1 MLKLLPILFFA
12 AVNITQIS
20 IFEIEGIFSSGHINA
35 IERYFEED
43 KIQDNELFIVQYNP
57 NDVSQESI
65 IQLSEIL
72 ESVTIP
78 KAIWVGPNKTEI
90 NAELLKDFN
99 FVGLSPGTLVVNMS
113 QSINEDLFNSNPCLV
128 NICSSTPDL
137 EPLNSTML
145 VTGEEGIYEGYMI
158 VGSIGAFIDKLGMED
173 IPSNLDNS
181 VGIVNFDIN
190 STAIEEIKF
199 IKPSLA
205 ERFYISISNP
215 LFTYM
220 FFGLGFALIGLEL
233 FAIGPGIMAFIGALL
248 ISFSSMTFNEFGLN
262 YFGLFIFLIS
272 FLTYIKILSR
282 GYFGFLG
289 IVSFLILHTSCLVM
303 FNNYELKINQFLM
316 FGCSTMLAFF
326 YFIAIPTVIRSR
338 LTTDTSAMSSL
349 SGKKAQVVKV
359 LSEKQILV
367 QLGDKQIVVNKNE
380 DRLFKETQDVVLS
393 EEDGKLSI

>member
-12 AVNITQIS
+12 AVNVTQIS

-35 IERYFEED
+35 IERYFDEN
-43 KIQDNELFIVQYNP
+43 KINDDELFIIQYNA

-65 IQLSEIL
+65 VQLGEIL

-90 NAELLKDFN
+90 NAELLKDFD
-99 FVGLSPGTLVVNMS
+99 FVGLSPGTLVTNMC
-113 QSINEDLFNSNPCLV
+113 QNTNEILFDTNPCLD
-128 NICSSTPDL
+128 SS
-137 EPLNSTML
+137 STML
-145 VTGEEGIYEGYMI
+145 VTGEEDIYERYMI
-158 VGSIGAFIDKLGMED
+158 VGSIGAFIENLGMED
-173 IPSNLDNS
+173 ISSNLDNS

-248 ISFSSMTFNEFGLN
+248 ISFSSMTFYEFGLN
-262 YFGLFIFLIS
+262 YYGLFIFLIS

-289 IVSFLILHTSCLVM
+289 IGSFLILHSSCLLM
-303 FNNYELKINQFLM
+303 FNNYDLKINQFLM
-316 FGCSTMLAFF
+316 FGCSIMLAFF

-349 SGKKAQVVKV
+349 GGKKAQVVKV
-359 LSEKQILV
+359 LNEKQVLV
-367 QLGDKQIVVNKNE
+367 KLGAKQIVVNKNE
-380 DRLFKETQDVVLS
+380 DRLFEEMQDVILS
-393 EEDGKLSI
+393 EDDGKLSI

>member
-35 IERYFEED
+35 IERYFDENKVND
-43 KIQDNELFIVQYNP
+43 DELFIIQYNA
-57 NDVSQESI
+57 NDVSEKSVM
-65 IQLSEIL
+65 QLNDIL
-72 ESVTIP
+72 ERVTIP

-90 NAELLKDFN
+90 NSELLMSFD
-99 FVGLSPGTLVVNMS
+99 FVGLSPGTLITNMS
-113 QSINEDLFNSNPCLV
+113 NDTNKNLLNANSCLINTCTQTTQQS
-128 NICSSTPDL
+128 
-137 EPLNSTML
+137 NSTIL
-145 VTGEEGIYEGYMI
+145 ISGEEGIYEGYMI
-158 VGSIGAFIDKLGMED
+158 VGSIGAFIENLGMED
-173 IPSNLDNS
+173 ISSNIDTS
-181 VGIVNFDIN
+181 IGVVNFDIN
-190 STAIEEIKF
+190 SSAIQEIKF
-199 IKPSLA
+199 IKPSIA

-262 YFGLFIFLIS
+262 YYGLLIFLLS

-289 IVSFLILHTSCLVM
+289 IVSFLILHLSSLVM
-303 FNNYELKINQFLM
+303 FSNYELKINQFLM
-316 FGCSTMLAFF
+316 FGCSVMLAFF

-349 SGKKAQVVKV
+349 SGKKAQVVEI
-359 LSEKQILV
+359 LNEKQVLV
-367 QLGDKQIVVNKNE
+367 KLGTKEIVVSKNDDKTFDKTE
-380 DRLFKETQDVVLS
+380 EVFLS

>member
-35 IERYFEED
+35 IERYFDENKFDED
-43 KIQDNELFIVQYNP
+43 ELFIIQYNA
-57 NDVSQESI
+57 NDVSEESVM
-65 IQLSEIL
+65 QLNNIL

-78 KAIWVGPNKTEI
+78 KAIWVGPNKTEV
-90 NAELLKDFN
+90 NSELLMSFDY
-99 FVGLSPGTLVVNMS
+99 VGLSPGTLITNMS
-113 QSINEDLFNSNPCLV
+113 NDTNKNLLNSNSCLI
-128 NICSSTPDL
+128 NTCTQTTQQSDSTIL
-137 EPLNSTML
+137 IS
-145 VTGEEGIYEGYMI
+145 GEEGIYEGYMI
-158 VGSIGAFIDKLGMED
+158 VGSIGAFIENLGMEN
-173 IPSNLDNS
+173 ISSNIDTS
-181 VGIVNFDIN
+181 IGVVNFDIN
-190 STAIEEIKF
+190 SSAIQEIKF
-199 IKPSLA
+199 IKPSIA

-262 YFGLFIFLIS
+262 YYGLFIFLIS

-289 IVSFLILHTSCLVM
+289 IGSFLILHSSCLVM

-316 FGCSTMLAFF
+316 FGCSIMLAFF

-349 SGKKAQVVKV
+349 SGKKAQVVEV
-359 LSEKQILV
+359 LNEQQVLV
-367 QLGDKQIVVNKNE
+367 KLGLKQIVVNKNK
-380 DRLFKETQDVVLS
+380 DRSLKEMQDVILS

>member
-20 IFEIEGIFSSGHINA
+20 IFEIEGIFSSGHVNA
-35 IERYFEED
+35 MERYFDENKVDED
-43 KIQDNELFIVQYNP
+43 DLFIVQYNA
-57 NDVSQESI
+57 NDVNQESI
-65 IQLSEIL
+65 LKLGEIL

-90 NAELLKDFN
+90 NAELLKGFDY
-99 FVGLSPGTLVVNMS
+99 VGLSPGSLITNMS
-113 QSINEDLFNSNPCLV
+113 INKNENLFNPNQCLINTCTSTLDQQPSN
-128 NICSSTPDL
+128 SS
-137 EPLNSTML
+137 ML

-158 VGSIGAFIDKLGMED
+158 VGSIGAFIEKLGMED
-173 IPSNLDNS
+173 ITSNLDNS
-181 VGIVNFDIN
+181 VKIINFDIN
-190 STAIEEIKF
+190 STSIEEIKF

-233 FAIGPGIMAFIGALL
+233 FAIGPGIMALIGALL
-248 ISFSSMTFNEFGLN
+248 ISFSSMTFDEFGLN
-262 YFGLFIFLIS
+262 YYGLVIFLIS
-272 FLTYIKILSR
+272 FIMYIKILSR

-289 IVSFLILHTSCLVM
+289 IGSFLILHSSCLVM
-303 FNNYELKINQFLM
+303 FNNYELKINQYLM
-316 FGCSTMLAFF
+316 FGCSVMLAFF

-349 SGKKAQVVKV
+349 SGKKVKV
-359 LSEKQILV
+359 VEILSEKQVLV
-367 QLGDKQIVVNKNE
+367 KLDDKTIVVNKNDDKSFE
-380 DRLFKETQDVVLS
+380 VLQDALLS

>member
-12 AVNITQIS
+12 AVNVTQIS

-35 IERYFEED
+35 IERYFDENKVND
-43 KIQDNELFIVQYNP
+43 DELFIVQYNA

-65 IQLSEIL
+65 IKLGEIL
-72 ESVTIP
+72 ESIIIP

-90 NAELLKDFN
+90 NAELLNYFD
-99 FVGLSPGTLVVNMS
+99 FVGLSPGTLVTNMP
-113 QSINEDLFNSNPCLV
+113 QNTNEDIFNSNPCLV
-128 NICSSTPDL
+128 NTCSSTPDL
-137 EPLNSTML
+137 DPLSSTML

-158 VGSIGAFIDKLGMED
+158 VGSIGAFIEKLGMED
-173 IPSNLDNS
+173 IPSNLENS

-262 YFGLFIFLIS
+262 YYGLFIFLIS

-289 IVSFLILHTSCLVM
+289 IGSFLILHSSCLVM

-316 FGCSTMLAFF
+316 FGCSIMLAFF

-349 SGKKAQVVKV
+349 SGKKAQVLEVLNEQQVLVK
-359 LSEKQILV
+359 
-367 QLGDKQIVVNKNE
+367 LGVKQIVVNKNK
-380 DRLFKETQDVVLS
+380 DRSLKEMQDVILS

>member
-20 IFEIEGIFSSGHINA
+20 IFEIEGIFSSGHVNA
-35 IERYFEED
+35 MERYFDENKVDED
-43 KIQDNELFIVQYNP
+43 DLFIVQYNA
-57 NDVSQESI
+57 NDVNQESI
-65 IQLSEIL
+65 LKLGEIL
-72 ESVTIP
+72 ESVVIP

-90 NAELLKDFN
+90 NAELLKGFDY
-99 FVGLSPGTLVVNMS
+99 VGVSPGSLITNIS
-113 QSINEDLFNSNPCLV
+113 YNTNENLFNPKQCLINTCTSTLDQQSSN
-128 NICSSTPDL
+128 SS
-137 EPLNSTML
+137 ML

-158 VGSIGAFIDKLGMED
+158 VGSIGAFIEKLGMED
-173 IPSNLDNS
+173 ITSNLDNS
-181 VGIVNFDIN
+181 GKIINFDIN
-190 STAIEEIKF
+190 STSIEEIKF

-233 FAIGPGIMAFIGALL
+233 FAIGPGIMALIGALL
-248 ISFSSMTFNEFGLN
+248 ISFSSMTFDEFGLN
-262 YFGLFIFLIS
+262 YYGLVIFLIS
-272 FLTYIKILSR
+272 FIMYIKILSR

-289 IVSFLILHTSCLVM
+289 IGSFLILHSSCLIM

-316 FGCSTMLAFF
+316 FGCSVMLAFF

-349 SGKKAQVVKV
+349 SGKKVKV
-359 LSEKQILV
+359 IEILSEKQVLV
-367 QLGDKQIVVNKNE
+367 KLDDKTIVVNKNDDKSFE
-380 DRLFKETQDVVLS
+380 VLQDAFLS

>member
-12 AVNITQIS
+12 AVNVTQIS

-35 IERYFEED
+35 IERYFDEN
-43 KIQDNELFIVQYNP
+43 KINDDELFIIQYNA
-57 NDVSQESI
+57 NDVSQESVV
-65 IQLSEIL
+65 QLGEIL

-90 NAELLKDFN
+90 NAELLKDFD
-99 FVGLSPGTLVVNMS
+99 FVGLSPGTLVTNMC
-113 QSINEDLFNSNPCLV
+113 QNTNEILFDTNPCLV
-128 NICSSTPDL
+128 TS
-137 EPLNSTML
+137 STML
-145 VTGEEGIYEGYMI
+145 VTGEEDIYERYMI
-158 VGSIGAFIDKLGMED
+158 VGSIGAFIENLGMED
-173 IPSNLDNS
+173 ISSNLDNS

-248 ISFSSMTFNEFGLN
+248 ISFSSMTFYEFGLN
-262 YFGLFIFLIS
+262 YYGLFIFLIS

-289 IVSFLILHTSCLVM
+289 IGSFLILHSSCLLM
-303 FNNYELKINQFLM
+303 FNNYDLKINQFLM
-316 FGCSTMLAFF
+316 FGCSIMLAFF

-349 SGKKAQVVKV
+349 GGKKAQVVKD
-359 LSEKQILV
+359 LNEKQVLV
-367 QLGDKQIVVNKNE
+367 KLGAKQIVVNKNE
-380 DRLFKETQDVVLS
+380 DRLFEEMQDVILS
-393 EEDGKLSI
+393 EDDGKLSI

>member
-35 IERYFEED
+35 IERYFDENKVND
-43 KIQDNELFIVQYNP
+43 DELFIIQYNA
-57 NDVSQESI
+57 NDVSEESVM
-65 IQLSEIL
+65 QLNDIL

-90 NAELLKDFN
+90 NSELLMSFD
-99 FVGLSPGTLVVNMS
+99 FVGLSPGTLITNMS
-113 QSINEDLFNSNPCLV
+113 NDTNKKLLNANSCLINTCTQTTQQS
-128 NICSSTPDL
+128 
-137 EPLNSTML
+137 NSTIL
-145 VTGEEGIYEGYMI
+145 ISGEEGIYEGYMI
-158 VGSIGAFIDKLGMED
+158 VGSIGAFIENLGMEN
-173 IPSNLDNS
+173 ISSNIDTS
-181 VGIVNFDIN
+181 IGVVNFDIN
-190 STAIEEIKF
+190 SSAIQEIKF
-199 IKPSLA
+199 IKPSIA

-262 YFGLFIFLIS
+262 YYGLLIFLLS

-289 IVSFLILHTSCLVM
+289 IVSFLILHLSSLVM
-303 FNNYELKINQFLM
+303 FSNYELKINQFLM
-316 FGCSTMLAFF
+316 FGCSVMLAFF

-349 SGKKAQVVKV
+349 SGKKAQVVEI
-359 LSEKQILV
+359 LNEKQVLV
-367 QLGDKQIVVNKNE
+367 KLGTKEIVVSKNDDKTFDKTE
-380 DRLFKETQDVVLS
+380 EVFLS

>member
-20 IFEIEGIFSSGHINA
+20 IFEIEGIFSSGHVNA
-35 IERYFEED
+35 MERYFDENKVDED
-43 KIQDNELFIVQYNP
+43 DLFIVQYNA
-57 NDVSQESI
+57 NDVNQESI
-65 IQLSEIL
+65 LKLGEIL

-90 NAELLKDFN
+90 NAELLKGFDY
-99 FVGLSPGTLVVNMS
+99 VGLSPGSLI
-113 QSINEDLFNSNPCLV
+113 INISYNTNENLFNPKQCLINTCTSTLDQQPSN
-128 NICSSTPDL
+128 SS
-137 EPLNSTML
+137 ML

-158 VGSIGAFIDKLGMED
+158 VGSIGAFIEKLGMED
-173 IPSNLDNS
+173 ITSNLDNS
-181 VGIVNFDIN
+181 VKIINFDIN
-190 STAIEEIKF
+190 STSIEEIKF

-233 FAIGPGIMAFIGALL
+233 FAIGPGIMALIGALL
-248 ISFSSMTFNEFGLN
+248 ISFSSMTFDEFGLN
-262 YFGLFIFLIS
+262 YYGLVIFLIS
-272 FLTYIKILSR
+272 FIMYIKILSR

-289 IVSFLILHTSCLVM
+289 IGSFLILHSSCLIM

-316 FGCSTMLAFF
+316 FGCSVMLAFF

-349 SGKKAQVVKV
+349 SGKKVKV
-359 LSEKQILV
+359 VEILSEKQVLV
-367 QLGDKQIVVNKNE
+367 KLDDKTIVVNKNDDKSFE
-380 DRLFKETQDVVLS
+380 VLQDALLL

>member
-35 IERYFEED
+35 IERYFDENKFDED
-43 KIQDNELFIVQYNP
+43 ELFIIQYNA
-57 NDVSQESI
+57 NDVSEESVM
-65 IQLSEIL
+65 QLNDIL

-78 KAIWVGPNKTEI
+78 KAIWVGPNKTEV
-90 NAELLKDFN
+90 NSELLMSFDY
-99 FVGLSPGTLVVNMS
+99 VGLSPGTLITNMS
-113 QSINEDLFNSNPCLV
+113 NDTNKNLLNSNSCLI
-128 NICSSTPDL
+128 NTCTQTTQQSDSTIL
-137 EPLNSTML
+137 IS
-145 VTGEEGIYEGYMI
+145 GEEGIYDGYMI
-158 VGSIGAFIDKLGMED
+158 VGSIGAFIENLGMEN
-173 IPSNLDNS
+173 ISSNIDTS
-181 VGIVNFDIN
+181 IGVVNFDIN
-190 STAIEEIKF
+190 SSAIQEIKF
-199 IKPSLA
+199 IKPSIA

-262 YFGLFIFLIS
+262 YYGLLIFLLS

-289 IVSFLILHTSCLVM
+289 IVSFLILHLSSLVM
-303 FNNYELKINQFLM
+303 FSNYELKINQFLM
-316 FGCSTMLAFF
+316 FGCSVMLAFF

-349 SGKKAQVVKV
+349 SGKKAQVVEI
-359 LSEKQILV
+359 LNEKQVLV
-367 QLGDKQIVVNKNE
+367 KLGTKEIVVSKNDDKTFDKTE
-380 DRLFKETQDVVLS
+380 EVFLS

>member
-12 AVNITQIS
+12 AVNVTQIS

-35 IERYFEED
+35 IERYFDEN
-43 KIQDNELFIVQYNP
+43 KINDDELFIIQYNA
-57 NDVSQESI
+57 NDVSQESVV
-65 IQLSEIL
+65 QLGEIL

-90 NAELLKDFN
+90 NAELLKDFD
-99 FVGLSPGTLVVNMS
+99 FVGLSPGTLVTNMC
-113 QSINEDLFNSNPCLV
+113 QNTNEILFDTNPCLV
-128 NICSSTPDL
+128 SS
-137 EPLNSTML
+137 STML
-145 VTGEEGIYEGYMI
+145 VTGEEDIYEGYMI
-158 VGSIGAFIDKLGMED
+158 VGSIGAFIENLGMED
-173 IPSNLDNS
+173 ISSNLDNS
-181 VGIVNFDIN
+181 VGIVNFDGN

-248 ISFSSMTFNEFGLN
+248 ISFSSMTFYEFGLN
-262 YFGLFIFLIS
+262 YYGLFIFLIS

-289 IVSFLILHTSCLVM
+289 IGSFLILHSSCLLM
-303 FNNYELKINQFLM
+303 FNNYDLKINQFLM
-316 FGCSTMLAFF
+316 FGCSIMLAFF

-349 SGKKAQVVKV
+349 GGKKAQVVKV
-359 LSEKQILV
+359 LNEKQVLV
-367 QLGDKQIVVNKNE
+367 KLGAKQIVVNKNE
-380 DRLFKETQDVVLS
+380 DRLFEEMQDVILS
-393 EEDGKLSI
+393 EDDGKLSI

>member
-12 AVNITQIS
+12 AVNVTQIS

-35 IERYFEED
+35 IERYFDENKVND
-43 KIQDNELFIVQYNP
+43 DELFIVQYNA

-65 IQLSEIL
+65 IQLGEIL
-72 ESVTIP
+72 ESVMIP

-90 NAELLKDFN
+90 NAELLKGFD
-99 FVGLSPGTLVVNMS
+99 FVGLSPGTLVTNMP
-113 QSINEDLFNSNPCLV
+113 QNTDEDFFNSNPCLV
-128 NICSSTPDL
+128 NICSSTQDL
-137 EPLNSTML
+137 EISSSTML

-158 VGSIGAFIDKLGMED
+158 VGSIGAFIEKLGVED
-173 IPSNLDNS
+173 ISSNLDNS

-262 YFGLFIFLIS
+262 YYGLFIFLIS

-289 IVSFLILHTSCLVM
+289 IGSFLILHSSCLVM

-316 FGCSTMLAFF
+316 FGCSIMLAFF

-349 SGKKAQVVKV
+349 SGKKAQVVEV
-359 LSEKQILV
+359 LNEKQVLV
-367 QLGDKQIVVNKNE
+367 KLGLKQIVVNKNK
-380 DRLFKETQDVVLS
+380 DKSLKEMQDVILS

>member
-35 IERYFEED
+35 IERYFDENKVND
-43 KIQDNELFIVQYNP
+43 DELFIIQYNA
-57 NDVSQESI
+57 NDVSEESVM
-65 IQLSEIL
+65 QLNDIL

-90 NAELLKDFN
+90 NSELLISFD
-99 FVGLSPGTLVVNMS
+99 FVGLSPGTLITNMS
-113 QSINEDLFNSNPCLV
+113 NDTNKNLLNANSCLINTCTQTTQQS
-128 NICSSTPDL
+128 
-137 EPLNSTML
+137 NSTIL
-145 VTGEEGIYEGYMI
+145 ISGEEGIYEGYMI
-158 VGSIGAFIDKLGMED
+158 VGSIGAFIENLGMED
-173 IPSNLDNS
+173 ITSNIDTS
-181 VGIVNFDIN
+181 IGVVNFDIN
-190 STAIEEIKF
+190 SSAIQEIKF
-199 IKPSLA
+199 IKPSIA

-262 YFGLFIFLIS
+262 YYGLFIFLIS

-289 IVSFLILHTSCLVM
+289 IGSFLILHSSCLVM

-316 FGCSTMLAFF
+316 FGCSIMLAFF

-349 SGKKAQVVKV
+349 SGKKAQVVEV
-359 LSEKQILV
+359 LNEKQVLV
-367 QLGDKQIVVNKNE
+367 KLGLKQIVVNKNK
-380 DRLFKETQDVVLS
+380 DRSLKEMQDVILS

>member
-35 IERYFEED
+35 IERYFDENKVND
-43 KIQDNELFIVQYNP
+43 DELFIVQYNA

-65 IQLSEIL
+65 VQLGEIL
-72 ESVTIP
+72 ESVMIP

-90 NAELLKDFN
+90 NTELLKDFD
-99 FVGLSPGTLVVNMS
+99 FVGLSPGTLVTNMP
-113 QSINEDLFNSNPCLV
+113 QNIDEDFFNSNPCLV
-128 NICSSTPDL
+128 NICSSTSDSGL
-137 EPLNSTML
+137 SSSTML
-145 VTGEEGIYEGYMI
+145 VTGEEDIYEGYMI
-158 VGSIGAFIDKLGMED
+158 VGSIGAFIEKLGMED
-173 IPSNLDNS
+173 ISSNLDNS

-262 YFGLFIFLIS
+262 YYGLFIFLIS

-289 IVSFLILHTSCLVM
+289 IGSFLILHSSCLVM

-316 FGCSTMLAFF
+316 FGCSIMLAFF

-349 SGKKAQVVKV
+349 SGKKAQVVEV
-359 LSEKQILV
+359 LNEQQVLV
-367 QLGDKQIVVNKNE
+367 KLGLKQIVVYKNK
-380 DRLFKETQDVVLS
+380 DKSLKEMQDVILS

>member
-20 IFEIEGIFSSGHINA
+20 IFEIEGIFSSGHVNA
-35 IERYFEED
+35 MERYFDENKVDED
-43 KIQDNELFIVQYNP
+43 DLFIVQYNA
-57 NDVSQESI
+57 NDVNQESI
-65 IQLSEIL
+65 LKLGEIL
-72 ESVTIP
+72 ESVTTP

-90 NAELLKDFN
+90 NAELLKGFDY
-99 FVGLSPGTLVVNMS
+99 VGLSPGSLITNIS
-113 QSINEDLFNSNPCLV
+113 YNTNENLFNPKQCLINTCTSTLDQQPSN
-128 NICSSTPDL
+128 SS
-137 EPLNSTML
+137 ML

-158 VGSIGAFIDKLGMED
+158 VGSIGAFIEKLGMED
-173 IPSNLDNS
+173 ITSNLDNS
-181 VGIVNFDIN
+181 VKIINFDIN
-190 STAIEEIKF
+190 STSIEEIKF

-233 FAIGPGIMAFIGALL
+233 FAIGPGIMALIGALL
-248 ISFSSMTFNEFGLN
+248 ISFSSMTFDEFGLN
-262 YFGLFIFLIS
+262 YYGLVIFLIS
-272 FLTYIKILSR
+272 FIMYIKILSR

-289 IVSFLILHTSCLVM
+289 IGSFLILHSSCLIM

-316 FGCSTMLAFF
+316 FGCSVMLAFF

-349 SGKKAQVVKV
+349 SGKKVKV
-359 LSEKQILV
+359 VEILSEKQVLV
-367 QLGDKQIVVNKNE
+367 KLGDKTIVVNKNDAKSFE
-380 DRLFKETQDVVLS
+380 VLQDALLS

>member
-20 IFEIEGIFSSGHINA
+20 IFEIEGIFSSGHVNA
-35 IERYFEED
+35 MERYFDENKVDED
-43 KIQDNELFIVQYNP
+43 DLFIVQYNA
-57 NDVSQESI
+57 NDVNQESI
-65 IQLSEIL
+65 LKLGEIL

-90 NAELLKDFN
+90 NAELLMGFDY
-99 FVGLSPGTLVVNMS
+99 VGLSPGSLITNIS
-113 QSINEDLFNSNPCLV
+113 YNTNENLFNPKQCLINTCTSTLDQQPSN
-128 NICSSTPDL
+128 SS
-137 EPLNSTML
+137 ML

-158 VGSIGAFIDKLGMED
+158 VGSIGAFIEKLGMED
-173 IPSNLDNS
+173 ITSNLDNS
-181 VGIVNFDIN
+181 VKIINFDIN
-190 STAIEEIKF
+190 STSIEEIKF

-233 FAIGPGIMAFIGALL
+233 FAIGPGIMALIGALL
-248 ISFSSMTFNEFGLN
+248 ISFSSMTFDEFGLN
-262 YFGLFIFLIS
+262 YYGLVIFLIS
-272 FLTYIKILSR
+272 FIMYIKILSR

-289 IVSFLILHTSCLVM
+289 IGSFLILHSSCLIM

-316 FGCSTMLAFF
+316 FGCSVMLAFF

-349 SGKKAQVVKV
+349 SGKKVKV
-359 LSEKQILV
+359 IETLSEKQVLV
-367 QLGDKQIVVNKNE
+367 KLDDKTIVVNKNDDKSFE
-380 DRLFKETQDVVLS
+380 VLQDALLS

>member
-12 AVNITQIS
+12 AVNVTQIS

-35 IERYFEED
+35 IERYFDEN
-43 KIQDNELFIVQYNP
+43 KINDDELFIIQYNA
-57 NDVSQESI
+57 NDVSQESV
-65 IQLSEIL
+65 IQLGEIL

-78 KAIWVGPNKTEI
+78 KAIWVGPNKTEV
-90 NAELLKDFN
+90 NAELLKDFD
-99 FVGLSPGTLVVNMS
+99 FVGLSPGTLITNMC
-113 QSINEDLFNSNPCLV
+113 QNTNEILFDTNPCLV
-128 NICSSTPDL
+128 SS
-137 EPLNSTML
+137 STML
-145 VTGEEGIYEGYMI
+145 VTGEEDIYERYMI
-158 VGSIGAFIDKLGMED
+158 VGSIGAFIENLGMED
-173 IPSNLDNS
+173 ISSNLDNS

-248 ISFSSMTFNEFGLN
+248 ISFSSMTFYEFGLN
-262 YFGLFIFLIS
+262 YYGLFIFLIS

-289 IVSFLILHTSCLVM
+289 IGSFLILHSSCLLM
-303 FNNYELKINQFLM
+303 FNNYDLKINQFLM
-316 FGCSTMLAFF
+316 FGCSIMLAFF

-349 SGKKAQVVKV
+349 GGKKAQVVKV
-359 LSEKQILV
+359 LNEKQVLV
-367 QLGDKQIVVNKNE
+367 KLGAKQIVVNKNE
-380 DRLFKETQDVVLS
+380 DRLFEEMQDVILS
-393 EEDGKLSI
+393 EDDGKLSI

>member
-35 IERYFEED
+35 IERYFDENKFDED
-43 KIQDNELFIVQYNP
+43 ELFIIQYNA
-57 NDVSQESI
+57 NDVSEESVM
-65 IQLSEIL
+65 QLNDIL
-72 ESVTIP
+72 ESITIP
-78 KAIWVGPNKTEI
+78 KAIWIGPNKTEV
-90 NAELLKDFN
+90 NSELLMSFDY
-99 FVGLSPGTLVVNMS
+99 VGLSPGTLITNMS
-113 QSINEDLFNSNPCLV
+113 NDTNKNLLNSNSCLI
-128 NICSSTPDL
+128 NTCTQTTQQSDSTIL
-137 EPLNSTML
+137 IS
-145 VTGEEGIYEGYMI
+145 GEEGIYEGYMI
-158 VGSIGAFIDKLGMED
+158 VGSIGAFIENLGMED
-173 IPSNLDNS
+173 ISSNIDTS
-181 VGIVNFDIN
+181 IGVVNFDIN
-190 STAIEEIKF
+190 SSAIQEIKF
-199 IKPSLA
+199 IQPSIA

-262 YFGLFIFLIS
+262 FYGLFIFLLS

-289 IVSFLILHTSCLVM
+289 IVSFLILHLSSLVM
-303 FNNYELKINQFLM
+303 FSNYELKINQFLM
-316 FGCSTMLAFF
+316 FGCSVMLAFF

-349 SGKKAQVVKV
+349 SGKEAQVVEILNEKQV
-359 LSEKQILV
+359 LVKLGTKEIVVSKNDDKTFDKTEDVFLSEQ
-367 QLGDKQIVVNKNE
+367 
-380 DRLFKETQDVVLS
+380 
-393 EEDGKLSI
+393 DGKLSI

>member
-20 IFEIEGIFSSGHINA
+20 IFEIEGIFSSGHVNA
-35 IERYFEED
+35 MERYFDENKVDED
-43 KIQDNELFIVQYNP
+43 DLFIVQYNA
-57 NDVSQESI
+57 NDVNQESI
-65 IQLSEIL
+65 LKLGEIL
-72 ESVTIP
+72 ESVVIP

-90 NAELLKDFN
+90 NAELLKGFDY
-99 FVGLSPGTLVVNMS
+99 VGVSPGSLITNIS
-113 QSINEDLFNSNPCLV
+113 YNTNENLFNPKQCLINTCTSTLDYQPSN
-128 NICSSTPDL
+128 SS
-137 EPLNSTML
+137 ML

-158 VGSIGAFIDKLGMED
+158 VGSIGAFIEKLGMED
-173 IPSNLDNS
+173 ITSNLDNS
-181 VGIVNFDIN
+181 VKIINFDIN
-190 STAIEEIKF
+190 STSIEEIKF

-233 FAIGPGIMAFIGALL
+233 FAIGPGIMALIGALL
-248 ISFSSMTFNEFGLN
+248 ISFSSMTFDEFGLN
-262 YFGLFIFLIS
+262 YYGLVIFLIS
-272 FLTYIKILSR
+272 FIMYIKILSR

-289 IVSFLILHTSCLVM
+289 IGSFLILHSSCLIM

-316 FGCSTMLAFF
+316 FGCSVMLAFF

-349 SGKKAQVVKV
+349 SGKKVKV
-359 LSEKQILV
+359 IEILSEKQVLV
-367 QLGDKQIVVNKNE
+367 KLDDKTIVVNKNDDKSFE
-380 DRLFKETQDVVLS
+380 VLQDAFLS

>member
-35 IERYFEED
+35 IERYFDENKFDED
-43 KIQDNELFIVQYNP
+43 ELFIIQYNA
-57 NDVSQESI
+57 NDVSEESVM
-65 IQLSEIL
+65 QLNDIL

-78 KAIWVGPNKTEI
+78 KAIWVGPNKTEV
-90 NAELLKDFN
+90 NSELLMSFDY
-99 FVGLSPGTLVVNMS
+99 VGLSPGTLITNMS
-113 QSINEDLFNSNPCLV
+113 NDTNKNLLNSNSCLI
-128 NICSSTPDL
+128 NTCTQTTQQSDSTIL
-137 EPLNSTML
+137 IS
-145 VTGEEGIYEGYMI
+145 GEEGIYEGYMI
-158 VGSIGAFIDKLGMED
+158 VGSIGAFIENLGMEN
-173 IPSNLDNS
+173 ISSNIDTS
-181 VGIVNFDIN
+181 IGVVNFDIN
-190 STAIEEIKF
+190 SSAIQEIKF
-199 IKPSLA
+199 IKPSIA

-262 YFGLFIFLIS
+262 YYGLFIFLLS

-289 IVSFLILHTSCLVM
+289 IVSFLILHLSSLVM
-303 FNNYELKINQFLM
+303 FSNYELKINQFLM
-316 FGCSTMLAFF
+316 FGCSVMLAFF

-349 SGKKAQVVKV
+349 SGKKAQVVEI
-359 LSEKQILV
+359 LNEKQVLV
-367 QLGDKQIVVNKNE
+367 KLGTKEIVVSKNDDKTFDKTE
-380 DRLFKETQDVVLS
+380 EVFLS

>member
-35 IERYFEED
+35 IERYFDENKFDED
-43 KIQDNELFIVQYNP
+43 ELFIIQYNA
-57 NDVSQESI
+57 NDVSEESVM
-65 IQLSEIL
+65 QLNDIL

-78 KAIWVGPNKTEI
+78 KAIWVGPNKTEV
-90 NAELLKDFN
+90 NSELLMSFDY
-99 FVGLSPGTLVVNMS
+99 VGLSPGTLITNMS
-113 QSINEDLFNSNPCLV
+113 NDTNKNLLNSNSCLI
-128 NICSSTPDL
+128 NTCTQTTQQS
-137 EPLNSTML
+137 NSTIL
-145 VTGEEGIYEGYMI
+145 ISGEEGIYDGYMI
-158 VGSIGAFIDKLGMED
+158 VGSIGAFIENLGMEN
-173 IPSNLDNS
+173 ISSNIDTS
-181 VGIVNFDIN
+181 IGVVNFDIN
-190 STAIEEIKF
+190 SSAIQEIKF
-199 IKPSLA
+199 IKPSIA

-262 YFGLFIFLIS
+262 YYGLLIFLLS

-289 IVSFLILHTSCLVM
+289 IVSFLILHLSSLVM
-303 FNNYELKINQFLM
+303 FSNYELKINQFLM
-316 FGCSTMLAFF
+316 FGCSVMLAFF

-349 SGKKAQVVKV
+349 SGKKAQVVEI
-359 LSEKQILV
+359 LNEKQVLV
-367 QLGDKQIVVNKNE
+367 KLGTKEIVVSKNDDKTFDKTE
-380 DRLFKETQDVVLS
+380 EVFLS

>member
-12 AVNITQIS
+12 AVNVTQIS

-35 IERYFEED
+35 IERYFDEN
-43 KIQDNELFIVQYNP
+43 KINDDELFIIQYSA
-57 NDVSQESI
+57 NDVSQESVV
-65 IQLSEIL
+65 QLGEIL

-90 NAELLKDFN
+90 NAELLKDFD
-99 FVGLSPGTLVVNMS
+99 FVGLSPGTLVTNMC
-113 QSINEDLFNSNPCLV
+113 QNTNEILFDTNPCLV
-128 NICSSTPDL
+128 SS
-137 EPLNSTML
+137 STML
-145 VTGEEGIYEGYMI
+145 VTGEEDIYEGYMI
-158 VGSIGAFIDKLGMED
+158 VGSIGAFIENLGMED
-173 IPSNLDNS
+173 ISSNLDNS

-248 ISFSSMTFNEFGLN
+248 ISFSSMTFYEFGLN
-262 YFGLFIFLIS
+262 YYGLFIFLIS

-289 IVSFLILHTSCLVM
+289 IGSFLILHSSCLLM
-303 FNNYELKINQFLM
+303 FSNYDLKINQFLM
-316 FGCSTMLAFF
+316 FGCSIMLAFF

-349 SGKKAQVVKV
+349 GGKKAQVVKV
-359 LSEKQILV
+359 LNEKQVLV
-367 QLGDKQIVVNKNE
+367 KLGAKQIVVNKNE
-380 DRLFKETQDVVLS
+380 DRLFEEMQDVILS
-393 EEDGKLSI
+393 EDDGKLSI

>member
-35 IERYFEED
+35 IERYFDENKFDED
-43 KIQDNELFIVQYNP
+43 ELFIIQYNA
-57 NDVSQESI
+57 NDVSEESVM
-65 IQLSEIL
+65 QLNDIL

-78 KAIWVGPNKTEI
+78 KAIWVGPNKTEV
-90 NAELLKDFN
+90 NSELLMSFDY
-99 FVGLSPGTLVVNMS
+99 VGLSPGTLITNMS
-113 QSINEDLFNSNPCLV
+113 NDTNKNLLNSNSCLI
-128 NICSSTPDL
+128 NTCTQTTQQSDSTIL
-137 EPLNSTML
+137 IS
-145 VTGEEGIYEGYMI
+145 GEEGIYEGYMI
-158 VGSIGAFIDKLGMED
+158 VGSIGAFIENLGMEN
-173 IPSNLDNS
+173 ISSNIDTS
-181 VGIVNFDIN
+181 VGVVNFDIN
-190 STAIEEIKF
+190 SSAIQEIKF
-199 IKPSLA
+199 IKPSIA

-262 YFGLFIFLIS
+262 YYGLLIFLLS

-289 IVSFLILHTSCLVM
+289 IVSFLILHLSSLVM
-303 FNNYELKINQFLM
+303 FSNYELKINQFLM
-316 FGCSTMLAFF
+316 FGCSVMLAFF

-349 SGKKAQVVKV
+349 SGKKAQVVEILNEKQV
-359 LSEKQILV
+359 LVKLGTKEIVVSKNDDKTFDKTEDVFLSEQ
-367 QLGDKQIVVNKNE
+367 
-380 DRLFKETQDVVLS
+380 
-393 EEDGKLSI
+393 DGKLSI

>member
-35 IERYFEED
+35 IERYFDENKVND
-43 KIQDNELFIVQYNP
+43 DELFIIQYNA
-57 NDVSQESI
+57 NDVSEESVM
-65 IQLSEIL
+65 QLNDIL

-90 NAELLKDFN
+90 NSELLMSFD
-99 FVGLSPGTLVVNMS
+99 FVGLSPGTLITNMS
-113 QSINEDLFNSNPCLV
+113 NDTNKKLLNANSCLINTCTQTTQQS
-128 NICSSTPDL
+128 
-137 EPLNSTML
+137 NSTIL
-145 VTGEEGIYEGYMI
+145 ISGEEGIYEGYMI
-158 VGSIGAFIDKLGMED
+158 VGSIGAFIENLGMED
-173 IPSNLDNS
+173 ISSNIDTS
-181 VGIVNFDIN
+181 IGVVNFDIN
-190 STAIEEIKF
+190 SSAIQEIKF
-199 IKPSLA
+199 IKPSIA

-262 YFGLFIFLIS
+262 YYGLFIFLIS

-289 IVSFLILHTSCLVM
+289 IGSFLILHSSCLVM

-316 FGCSTMLAFF
+316 FGCSIMLAFF

-349 SGKKAQVVKV
+349 SGKKAQVVEV
-359 LSEKQILV
+359 LNEQQVLV
-367 QLGDKQIVVNKNE
+367 KLGLKQIVVNKNK
-380 DRLFKETQDVVLS
+380 DRLLKATQDVILS

>member
-35 IERYFEED
+35 IERYFDENKFDED
-43 KIQDNELFIVQYNP
+43 ELFIIQYNA
-57 NDVSQESI
+57 NDVSEESVM
-65 IQLSEIL
+65 QLNDIL

-78 KAIWVGPNKTEI
+78 KAIWVGPNKTEV
-90 NAELLKDFN
+90 NSELLMSFDY
-99 FVGLSPGTLVVNMS
+99 VGLSPGTLVTNMS
-113 QSINEDLFNSNPCLV
+113 NDTNKNLLNSNSCLI
-128 NICSSTPDL
+128 NTCTQTTQQSDSTIL
-137 EPLNSTML
+137 IS
-145 VTGEEGIYEGYMI
+145 GEEGIYEGYMI
-158 VGSIGAFIDKLGMED
+158 VGSIGAFIENLGMEN
-173 IPSNLDNS
+173 ISSNIDTS
-181 VGIVNFDIN
+181 IGVVNFDIN
-190 STAIEEIKF
+190 SSAIQEIKF
-199 IKPSLA
+199 IKPSIA

-262 YFGLFIFLIS
+262 YYGLFIFLIS

-289 IVSFLILHTSCLVM
+289 IGSFLILHSSCLVM

-316 FGCSTMLAFF
+316 FGCSIMLAFF

-349 SGKKAQVVKV
+349 SGKKAQVVEV
-359 LSEKQILV
+359 LNEQQVLV
-367 QLGDKQIVVNKNE
+367 KLGLKQIVVNKNK
-380 DRLFKETQDVVLS
+380 DRSLKEMQDVILS

>member
-35 IERYFEED
+35 IERYFDENKFDED
-43 KIQDNELFIVQYNP
+43 ELFIIQYNA
-57 NDVSQESI
+57 NDVSEESVM
-65 IQLSEIL
+65 QLNDIL

-78 KAIWVGPNKTEI
+78 KAIWVGPNKTEV
-90 NAELLKDFN
+90 NSELLMSFDY
-99 FVGLSPGTLVVNMS
+99 VGLSPGTLITNMS
-113 QSINEDLFNSNPCLV
+113 NDTNKNLLNSNSCLI
-128 NICSSTPDL
+128 NTCTQTTQQSYSTIL
-137 EPLNSTML
+137 MS
-145 VTGEEGIYEGYMI
+145 GEEGIYEGYMI
-158 VGSIGAFIDKLGMED
+158 VGSIGAFIENLGMED
-173 IPSNLDNS
+173 ISSNIDTS
-181 VGIVNFDIN
+181 IGVVNFDIN
-190 STAIEEIKF
+190 SSAIQEIKF
-199 IKPSLA
+199 IKPSIA

-262 YFGLFIFLIS
+262 YYGLFIFLIS

-289 IVSFLILHTSCLVM
+289 IGSFLILHSSCLVM

-316 FGCSTMLAFF
+316 FGCSIMLAFF

-349 SGKKAQVVKV
+349 SGKKAQVVEV
-359 LSEKQILV
+359 LNEQQVLV
-367 QLGDKQIVVNKNE
+367 KLGLKQIVVNKNK
-380 DRLFKETQDVVLS
+380 DRSLKEMQDVILS

>member
-35 IERYFEED
+35 IERYFDENKVND
-43 KIQDNELFIVQYNP
+43 DELFIIQYNA
-57 NDVSQESI
+57 NDVSEESVM
-65 IQLSEIL
+65 QLNDIL

-78 KAIWVGPNKTEI
+78 KAIWVGPNKTEV
-90 NAELLKDFN
+90 NSELLMSFDY
-99 FVGLSPGTLVVNMS
+99 VGLSPGTLITNMS
-113 QSINEDLFNSNPCLV
+113 NDTNKNLLNANSCLINTCTQTTQQS
-128 NICSSTPDL
+128 
-137 EPLNSTML
+137 NSTIL
-145 VTGEEGIYEGYMI
+145 ISGEEGIYEGYMI
-158 VGSIGAFIDKLGMED
+158 VGSIGAFIENLGMEN
-173 IPSNLDNS
+173 ISSNIDTS
-181 VGIVNFDIN
+181 VGVVNFDIN
-190 STAIEEIKF
+190 SSAIQEIKF
-199 IKPSLA
+199 IKPSIA

-262 YFGLFIFLIS
+262 YYGLLIFLLS

-289 IVSFLILHTSCLVM
+289 IVSFLILHLSSLVM
-303 FNNYELKINQFLM
+303 FSNYELKINQFLM
-316 FGCSTMLAFF
+316 FGCSVMLAFF

-349 SGKKAQVVKV
+349 SGKKAQVVEI
-359 LSEKQILV
+359 LNEKQVLV
-367 QLGDKQIVVNKNE
+367 KLGTKEIVVSKNDDKTFNKTE
-380 DRLFKETQDVVLS
+380 EVFLS

>member
-12 AVNITQIS
+12 AVNVTQIS

-35 IERYFEED
+35 IERYFDEN
-43 KIQDNELFIVQYNP
+43 KINDDELFIIQYNA
-57 NDVSQESI
+57 NDVSQESV
-65 IQLSEIL
+65 IQLGEIL

-90 NAELLKDFN
+90 NAELLKDFD
-99 FVGLSPGTLVVNMS
+99 FVGLSPGTLVTNMC
-113 QSINEDLFNSNPCLV
+113 QNKNEILFDTNPCLV
-128 NICSSTPDL
+128 SS
-137 EPLNSTML
+137 STML
-145 VTGEEGIYEGYMI
+145 VTGEEDIYEGYMI
-158 VGSIGAFIDKLGMED
+158 VGSIGAFIENLGMED
-173 IPSNLDNS
+173 ISSNLDNS

-248 ISFSSMTFNEFGLN
+248 ISFSSMTFYEFGLN
-262 YFGLFIFLIS
+262 YYGLFIFLIS

-289 IVSFLILHTSCLVM
+289 IGSFLILHSSCLLM
-303 FNNYELKINQFLM
+303 FNNYDLKINQFLM
-316 FGCSTMLAFF
+316 FGCSIMLAFF

-349 SGKKAQVVKV
+349 GGKKAQVVKV
-359 LSEKQILV
+359 LNEKQVLV
-367 QLGDKQIVVNKNE
+367 KLGAKQIVVNKNE
-380 DRLFKETQDVVLS
+380 DRLFEEMQDVILS
-393 EEDGKLSI
+393 EDDGKLSI

>member
-20 IFEIEGIFSSGHINA
+20 IFEIEGIFSSGHVNA
-35 IERYFEED
+35 MERYFDENKVDED
-43 KIQDNELFIVQYNP
+43 DLFIVQYNA
-57 NDVSQESI
+57 NDVNQESI
-65 IQLSEIL
+65 LKLGEIL

-90 NAELLKDFN
+90 NAELLKGFDY
-99 FVGLSPGTLVVNMS
+99 VGLSPGSLITNMS
-113 QSINEDLFNSNPCLV
+113 INKNENLFNPNQCLINTCTSTLDQQPSN
-128 NICSSTPDL
+128 SS
-137 EPLNSTML
+137 ML

-158 VGSIGAFIDKLGMED
+158 VGSIGAFIEKLGMED
-173 IPSNLDNS
+173 ITSNLDNS
-181 VGIVNFDIN
+181 VKIINFDIN
-190 STAIEEIKF
+190 STSIEEIKF

-233 FAIGPGIMAFIGALL
+233 FAIGPGIMALIGALL
-248 ISFSSMTFNEFGLN
+248 ISFSSMTFDEFGLN
-262 YFGLFIFLIS
+262 YYGLVIFLIS
-272 FLTYIKILSR
+272 FIMYIKILSR

-289 IVSFLILHTSCLVM
+289 IGSFLILHSSCLIM

-316 FGCSTMLAFF
+316 FGCSVMLAFF

-349 SGKKAQVVKV
+349 SGKKVKV
-359 LSEKQILV
+359 VEILSEKQVLV
-367 QLGDKQIVVNKNE
+367 KLDDKTIVVNKNDAKSFE
-380 DRLFKETQDVVLS
+380 VLQDALLS

>member
-20 IFEIEGIFSSGHINA
+20 IFEIEGIFSSGHVNA
-35 IERYFEED
+35 MERYFDENKVDED
-43 KIQDNELFIVQYNP
+43 DLFIVQYNA
-57 NDVSQESI
+57 NDVNQESI
-65 IQLSEIL
+65 LKLGEIL

-90 NAELLKDFN
+90 NAELLKGFDY
-99 FVGLSPGTLVVNMS
+99 VGLSPGSLITNIS
-113 QSINEDLFNSNPCLV
+113 YNTNENLFNPKQCLINTCTSTLDQQPSN
-128 NICSSTPDL
+128 SS
-137 EPLNSTML
+137 ML

-158 VGSIGAFIDKLGMED
+158 VGSIGAFIEKLGMED
-173 IPSNLDNS
+173 VTSNLDNP
-181 VGIVNFDIN
+181 VKIINFDIN
-190 STAIEEIKF
+190 STSIEEIKF

-233 FAIGPGIMAFIGALL
+233 FAIGPGIMALIGALL
-248 ISFSSMTFNEFGLN
+248 ISFSSMRFDEFGLN
-262 YFGLFIFLIS
+262 YYGLVIFLIS
-272 FLTYIKILSR
+272 FIMYIKILSR

-289 IVSFLILHTSCLVM
+289 IGSFLILHSSCLVM
-303 FNNYELKINQFLM
+303 FNNYELKINQYLM
-316 FGCSTMLAFF
+316 FGCSVMLAFF

-349 SGKKAQVVKV
+349 SGKKVKV
-359 LSEKQILV
+359 VEILSEKQVLV
-367 QLGDKQIVVNKNE
+367 KLDDKTIVVNKNDDKSFE
-380 DRLFKETQDVVLS
+380 VLQDAFLS

>member
-12 AVNITQIS
+12 AVNVTQIS

-35 IERYFEED
+35 IERYFDEN
-43 KIQDNELFIVQYNP
+43 KINDDELFIIQYNA

-65 IQLSEIL
+65 VQLGEIL

-90 NAELLKDFN
+90 NAELLKDFD
-99 FVGLSPGTLVVNMS
+99 FVGLSPGTLVTNMC
-113 QSINEDLFNSNPCLV
+113 QNTNEILFDTNPCLV
-128 NICSSTPDL
+128 RS
-137 EPLNSTML
+137 STML
-145 VTGEEGIYEGYMI
+145 VTGEEDIYERYMI
-158 VGSIGAFIDKLGMED
+158 VGSIGAFIENLGMED
-173 IPSNLDNS
+173 ISSNLDNS

-248 ISFSSMTFNEFGLN
+248 ISFSSMTFYEFGLN
-262 YFGLFIFLIS
+262 YYGLFIFLIS

-289 IVSFLILHTSCLVM
+289 IGSFLILHSSCLLM
-303 FNNYELKINQFLM
+303 FNNYDLKINQFLM
-316 FGCSTMLAFF
+316 FGCSIMLAFF

-349 SGKKAQVVKV
+349 GGKKAQVVKV
-359 LSEKQILV
+359 LNEKQVLV
-367 QLGDKQIVVNKNE
+367 KLGAKQIVVNKNE
-380 DRLFKETQDVVLS
+380 DRLFEEMQDVILS
-393 EEDGKLSI
+393 EDDGKLSI

>member
-20 IFEIEGIFSSGHINA
+20 IFEIEGIFSSGHVNA
-35 IERYFEED
+35 MERYFDENKVDED
-43 KIQDNELFIVQYNP
+43 DLFIVQYNA
-57 NDVSQESI
+57 NDVNQESI
-65 IQLSEIL
+65 LKLGEIL

-90 NAELLKDFN
+90 NAELLKGFDY
-99 FVGLSPGTLVVNMS
+99 VGLSPGSLI
-113 QSINEDLFNSNPCLV
+113 INISYNTNENLFNPKQCLINTCTSTLDQQPSN
-128 NICSSTPDL
+128 SS
-137 EPLNSTML
+137 ML

-158 VGSIGAFIDKLGMED
+158 VGSIGAFIEKLGMED
-173 IPSNLDNS
+173 ITSNLDNS
-181 VGIVNFDIN
+181 VKIINFDIN
-190 STAIEEIKF
+190 STSIEEIKF

-233 FAIGPGIMAFIGALL
+233 FAIGPGIMALIGALL
-248 ISFSSMTFNEFGLN
+248 ISFSSMTFDEFGLN
-262 YFGLFIFLIS
+262 YYGLVIFLIS
-272 FLTYIKILSR
+272 FIMYIKILSR

-289 IVSFLILHTSCLVM
+289 IGSFLILHSSCLIM

-316 FGCSTMLAFF
+316 FGCSVMLAFF

-349 SGKKAQVVKV
+349 SGKKVKV
-359 LSEKQILV
+359 VEILSEKQVLV
-367 QLGDKQIVVNKNE
+367 KLDDKTIVVNKNDDKSFE
-380 DRLFKETQDVVLS
+380 VLQDALLS

>member
-20 IFEIEGIFSSGHINA
+20 IFEIEGIFSSGHVNA
-35 IERYFEED
+35 MERYFDENKVDED
-43 KIQDNELFIVQYNP
+43 DLFIVQYNA
-57 NDVSQESI
+57 NDVNQESI
-65 IQLSEIL
+65 LKLGEIL

-90 NAELLKDFN
+90 NAELLKGFDY
-99 FVGLSPGTLVVNMS
+99 VGLSPGSLITNIS
-113 QSINEDLFNSNPCLV
+113 YNTNENLFNPKQCLINTCTSTLDQQPSN
-128 NICSSTPDL
+128 SS
-137 EPLNSTML
+137 ML

-158 VGSIGAFIDKLGMED
+158 VGSIGAFIEKLGMED
-173 IPSNLDNS
+173 ITSNLDNS
-181 VGIVNFDIN
+181 VKIINFDIN
-190 STAIEEIKF
+190 STSIEEIKF

-233 FAIGPGIMAFIGALL
+233 FAIGPGIMALIGALL
-248 ISFSSMTFNEFGLN
+248 ISFSSMTFDEFGLN
-262 YFGLFIFLIS
+262 YYGLVIFLIS
-272 FLTYIKILSR
+272 FIMYIKILSR

-289 IVSFLILHTSCLVM
+289 IGSFLILHSSCLIM

-316 FGCSTMLAFF
+316 FGCSVMLAFF

-349 SGKKAQVVKV
+349 SGKKVKV
-359 LSEKQILV
+359 IETLSEKQVLV
-367 QLGDKQIVVNKNE
+367 KLDDKTIVVNKNDDKSFE
-380 DRLFKETQDVVLS
+380 VLQDAFLS

>member
-35 IERYFEED
+35 IERYFDENKFDED
-43 KIQDNELFIVQYNP
+43 ELFIIQYNA
-57 NDVSQESI
+57 NDVSEESVM
-65 IQLSEIL
+65 QLNDIL

-78 KAIWVGPNKTEI
+78 KAIWVGPNKTEV
-90 NAELLKDFN
+90 NSELLMSFDY
-99 FVGLSPGTLVVNMS
+99 VGLSPGTLITNMS
-113 QSINEDLFNSNPCLV
+113 NDTNKNLLNSNSCLI
-128 NICSSTPDL
+128 NTCTQTTQQSDSTIL
-137 EPLNSTML
+137 IS
-145 VTGEEGIYEGYMI
+145 GEEGIYEGYMI
-158 VGSIGAFIDKLGMED
+158 VGSIGAFIENLGMEN
-173 IPSNLDNS
+173 ISSNIDTS
-181 VGIVNFDIN
+181 VGVVNFDIN
-190 STAIEEIKF
+190 SSAIQEIKF
-199 IKPSLA
+199 IKPSIA

-262 YFGLFIFLIS
+262 YYGLFIFLLS

-289 IVSFLILHTSCLVM
+289 IVSFLILHLSSLVM
-303 FNNYELKINQFLM
+303 FSNYELKINQFLM
-316 FGCSTMLAFF
+316 FGCSVMLAFF

-349 SGKKAQVVKV
+349 SGKKAQVVEI
-359 LSEKQILV
+359 LNEKQVLV
-367 QLGDKQIVVNKNE
+367 KLGTKEIVVSKNDDKTFDKTE
-380 DRLFKETQDVVLS
+380 EVFLS